1 MFALKLFTIKAI
13 YMAYQNF
20 TKQIVPSTH
29 LFQNFMYSVK
39 VGTNAFSRYTI
50 KISANTRPNG
60 EPLATLKKVFPPKL
74 KYIFFVQRINNSFS
88 SFFHSVV

>member
-13 YMAYQNF
+13 YMTYQIF
-20 TKQIVPSTH
+20 TKQIVPSTY

-39 VGTNAFSRYTI
+39 VGTNVFSRYTI

-60 EPLATLKKVFPPKL
+60 EPLATLKKSLPTKI
-74 KYIFFVQRINNSFS
+74 KIYIFCTKN
-88 SFFHSVV
+88 